1 MANFVLK
8 FMTMKTQLI
17 IIAMVMLGIF
27 MAIPDSVLSQTGA
40 KVENINFYA
49 EGSNLIVTYDIVK
62 AKPAE
67 VFHIWIKIVTISGK
81 TINPVNVTGD
91 IGSGITGVTGKKI
104 TWDIESERLELNEE
118 FSVEVFA
125 RVEEKEEAM
134 AQEKENTELV
144 LIPLMAG
151 SLKAADVFASE
162 ENTFYWLGVDYSHVK
177 LQVELEPEV
186 VKTQY
191 FNVWNDLF
199 LKEADKYDIKK
210 MLKLTQIQNDSR
222 VIKSVNLKAVTSE
235 MKASTAPG
243 YTINDITSF
252 VSAYP
257 SFDLNG
263 IGILFIAE
271 FLNRQKNE
279 GFYHVVAINLANN
292 EVLLAEKF
300 RGEVGG
306 AGFRNNWANSVF
318 SVIEQFEKNYK
329 NLQVKYSK

>member
-1 MANFVLK
+1 
-8 FMTMKTQLI
+8 MKTQLI
-17 IIAMVMLGIF
+17 MIAIVMLGTF

-49 EGSNLIVTYDIVK
+49 EGSKLIVTYDIVK

-67 VFHIWIKIVTISGK
+67 VFNIWIKIVTISGK

-91 IGSGITGVTGKKI
+91 IGSGITGGTGKKI
-104 TWDIESERLELNEE
+104 TWDVEAERVELNEE

-125 RVEEKEEAM
+125 RAEKKEEAKAEEKE
-134 AQEKENTELV
+134 KTELV
-144 LIPLMAG
+144 IIPVTAG
-151 SLKAADVFASE
+151 SLKAADVFAPE
-162 ENTFYWLGVDYSHVK
+162 KNTFYWLGVDYSHVK
-177 LQVELEPEV
+177 LQVELEPDA

-199 LKEADKYDIKK
+199 LKEADKYNILK
-210 MLKLTQIQNDSR
+210 MLKLTRIQNDTR
-222 VIKSVNLKAVTSE
+222 VIKSVNLKASTSE
-235 MKASTAPG
+235 MKASSAPG
-243 YTINDITSF
+243 FTINDITSF
-252 VSAYP
+252 VGSYP
-257 SFDLNG
+257 SFELNG

-292 EVLLAEKF
+292 EVLLAERF

-306 AGFRNNWANSVF
+306 VGFRNNWANTVF

-329 NLQVKYSK
+329 NLKVKYSK